1 MVPQVPGLGQELQGV
16 GKGGVGDDLALGP
29 DLASPRVGMLCI
41 FVSATLHIF
50 FSQSTILHIYQ
61 NKISSFLQIY

>member
-29 DLASPRVGMLCI
+29 DLANPRVGNGM
-41 FVSATLHIF
+41 
-50 FSQSTILHIYQ
+50 
-61 NKISSFLQIY
+61 